1 MAATGD
7 HHHAA
12 VMFEQSIAL
21 AASQAALGWQL
32 RARTSLA
39 KLRTRQGDGD
49 AALRS
54 LAAAY
59 RLFKEGLDTPD
70 VKAAAALIGG
80 AP

>member
-1 MAATGD
+1 
-7 HHHAA
+7 
-12 VMFEQSIAL
+12 
-21 AASQAALGWQL
+21 L